1 MRKTRGRCRSSFFLK
16 EAKQPL
22 CVAPVG
28 PTKHPGRSGMETVAG
43 LCLPPRHTLH
53 KEKGTF
59 GTRLAS
65 FFSLTNGG
73 KVYVA
78 LSL

>member
-22 CVAPVG
+22 FVATVG
-28 PTKHPGRSGMETVAG
+28 PAKHPGCSGMETVAG
-43 LCLPPRHTLH
+43 LSRPPRHTLH
-53 KEKGTF
+53 MEKVTF